1 MLIATEKGAV
11 MKEGDA
17 KSTARQD
24 DYGTPVNRRG
34 IIKVATWLSGLSV
47 ASGLGASPASA
58 SSNPLAPMP
67 ISGEIAKS
75 SALTELTTQ
84 QLSATYAPL
93 GLTPTSAKPR
103 KPLISSIISTF
114 SPGHGWYNYNGAIG
128 FNANDNTDFALGTQ
142 SIKFA
147 SDAFNTPAI
156 IRSPA
161 LSIDATANQLILWVK
176 VEGVANLTEM
186 NLYAGDSN
194 LANHYNWTIADSGG
208 PTQQVFREGEW
219 TPIVI
224 GFADGSNVGT
234 PTRSSIKLIQFRV
247 RSLYGASVT
256 VHLGGIGLSPEMA
269 TFSKGIISLTCD
281 DSYLSQF
288 TQLKTA
294 LDQYGWGATAYTIVD
309 RIGLAGFM
317 NLEHLRELEQVHG
330 WEVGG
335 HSYTMANHAIGYGN
349 MSAVDVEADV
359 KALKSWLTDKGFIGA
374 EHMAYP
380 LGSYSIES
388 QAIIGKYFATG
399 RTITSRLAETIRPSD
414 RMRLRS
420 ISLSNTTLLSTAKAF
435 VDRVS
440 SQRGWG
446 IITFHDIVTTPTL
459 GTHWSIADT
468 FSLIDYIATKN
479 VSVVNVGDVSSR
491 LTVS

>member
-1 MLIATEKGAV
+1 MNESGAESTSRQDGCGAV
-11 MKEGDA
+11 
-17 KSTARQD
+17 
-24 DYGTPVNRRG
+24 VNRRG
-34 IIKVATWLSGLSV
+34 IIKVATWASGITV
-47 ASGLGASPASA
+47 ASSFGASPASA
-58 SSNPLAPMP
+58 SSAPLAPIQVSSETVQASVP
-67 ISGEIAKS
+67 TEI
-75 SALTELTTQ
+75 TTQ

-93 GLTPTSAKPR
+93 GLTPSSAKPR
-103 KPLISSIISTF
+103 KPLVSNIISTF
-114 SPGHGWYNYNGAIG
+114 SPGHGWYNYNGAIN
-128 FNANDNTDFALGTQ
+128 FTPNDNTDFALGTQ

-147 SDAFNTPAI
+147 SDASNTPAI
-156 IRSPA
+156 IRSPL
-161 LSIDATANQLILWVK
+161 LSVDATGKQFIFWIK
-176 VEGVANLTEM
+176 IEGVANLTEM

-194 LANHYNWTIADSGG
+194 LANHYNWTIADNGG
-208 PTQQVFREGEW
+208 LAQQVFREGEW
-219 TPIVI
+219 TPIVV
-224 GFADGSNVGT
+224 GFADGSTIGA
-234 PTRSSIKLIQFRV
+234 PTRSSLKLIQFRI
-247 RSLYGASVT
+247 RSSYGTSVT
-256 VHLGGIGLSPEMA
+256 AHLGGIGFTAELA
-269 TFSKGIISLTCD
+269 TFPRGIISLTCD

-317 NLEHLRELEQVHG
+317 NLDHLRELEQVHG

-349 MSAVDVEADV
+349 MSIVDVETDI
-359 KALKSWLTDKGFIGA
+359 KSLKSWLIDNGFIGA

-380 LGSYSIES
+380 LGSYSVAS
-388 QAIIGKYFATG
+388 QSVIGKYFATG

-420 ISLSNTTLLSTAKAF
+420 MSLSNTTLLSTAKAF
-435 VDRVS
+435 VDRIA

-446 IITFHDIVTTPTL
+446 IITFHEIVSTPTL

-468 FSLIDYIATKN
+468 FALVDYIATKD